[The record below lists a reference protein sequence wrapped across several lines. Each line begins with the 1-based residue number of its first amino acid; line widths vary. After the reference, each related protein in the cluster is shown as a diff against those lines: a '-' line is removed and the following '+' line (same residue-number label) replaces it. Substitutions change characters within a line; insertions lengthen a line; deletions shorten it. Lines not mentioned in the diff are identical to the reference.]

1 METANVDDIVKIAGI
16 AITLLGVI
24 GTLITVIST
33 AIRSQKESDAKINND
48 QKVANAAADK
58 AKVDLAEKT
67 QEIYEKLLADMEEKF
82 KCVDTEL
89 DGIKEAHKI
98 VTDELGRKVADLEKA
113 TNEINKITKENK
125 MLRNAGLLLI
135 RAIDESLQIR
145 QTQGIADAYNCGACL
160 TADSVLLKTLTEVK
174 VLFENGDK

>member
-1 METANVDDIVKIAGI
+1 MATNNVDDIVKFIGI
-16 AITLLGVI
+16 AVTLLGVI

-33 AIRSQKESDAKINND
+33 AIRSGRESDAKIKND
-48 QKVANAAADK
+48 SIAAKAATDK
-58 AKVDLAEKT
+58 SKIELAEKT

-82 KCVDTEL
+82 ECIDVEFDE
-89 DGIKEAHKI
+89 IKKAHRLA
-98 VTDELGRKVADLEKA
+98 TNDLGKKVAELEKA
-113 TNEINKITKENK
+113 TKELEKVTKENK

-145 QTQGIADAYNCGACL
+145 QAQGMEGAYNCGACL
-160 TADSVLLKTLTEVK
+160 AADSALLKTLTEVK